1 MLSQHVE
8 DSGTPN
14 SYNYLYHHRHPSLHD
29 AIGQPWACVVTTT
42 TIKKGRS
49 LQTSQPPRP
58 VSDTIIPRAAVS
70 VAVRVQ
76 VQYKSKSSN
85 STFSTNTTDH
95 LPTVD
100 TTGRTGSSSS
110 TATTSTT
117 SATTTKILQQPRQ
130 QNTFYLLI
138 QRGTEPNIGMW
149 TLPGGKI
156 EFGESTFHAAQRE
169 LNEETQ
175 WWSGIGIQNTTTTPT
190 GTSSQPYIPPLR
202 WCNQTVLTTDAIGSN
217 YHYVIA
223 HYFAEYPTI
232 EVATTTT
239 TLHQTSEQDREPL
252 HDTTTS
258 APTLPVQDVS
268 NYLPNVTASDDAKNA
283 RWFTLLQIYEMEN
296 NCQNMT
302 TPSLYQVLR
311 RMEVL
316 DVYRLLVS

>member
-1 MLSQHVE
+1 MTTLGQCSHDNNQK
-8 DSGTPN
+8 GTEIQ
-14 SYNYLYHHRHPSLHD
+14 SLL
-29 AIGQPWACVVTTT
+29 P
-42 TIKKGRS
+42 
-49 LQTSQPPRP
+49 SQPPTKQS

-76 VQYKSKSSN
+76 VHYKSKSSN
-85 STFSTNTTDH
+85 TTSSTNATDH
-95 LPTVD
+95 ILAVD
-100 TTGRTGSSSS
+100 TTGRSDSNTTTA
-110 TATTSTT
+110 TATTNE
-117 SATTTKILQQPRQ
+117 ILQQPRQ
-130 QNTFYLLI
+130 QDTFYLLI

-156 EFGESTFHAAQRE
+156 EYAESTFHAAQRE
-169 LNEETQ
+169 LHEETQ
-175 WWSGIGIQNTTTTPT
+175 WWSSIGIQSTTSTPT
-190 GTSSQPYIPPLR
+190 ATSSQPSIPPLR

-232 EVATTTT
+232 QITT
-239 TLHQTSEQDREPL
+239 TLNQTSEYYREPV

-258 APTLPVQDVS
+258 APALPVQDIS

-283 RWFTLLQIYEMEN
+283 RWFTLLQIDDMEN

-302 TPSLYQVLR
+302 TPGLYHVLR

-316 DVYRLLVS
+316 DEYRLLVS